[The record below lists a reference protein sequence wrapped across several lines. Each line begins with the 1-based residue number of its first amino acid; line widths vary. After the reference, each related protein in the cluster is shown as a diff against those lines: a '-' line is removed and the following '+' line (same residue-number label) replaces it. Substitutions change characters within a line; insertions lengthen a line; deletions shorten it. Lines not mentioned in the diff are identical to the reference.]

1 MHITSYTEFVNHMLF
16 FPCALLNIAEKRIWW
31 KQQYIS
37 SLIFNSS
44 VHIRLIL
51 QFKSDWD
58 TFSSSAVEHYSGIRE
73 PSVMCFLH
81 SIYHFQLRIT
91 KDFSARYWASI
102 LIINM
107 KNNRKNEESQMKQF
121 FAMQQ
126 NSWGF
131 FLLLFV
137 RFLSGFLITRYR
149 MKGGLPLTT
158 SIF

>member
-58 TFSSSAVEHYSGIRE
+58 TFSSSAVEHYSCIRE

-91 KDFSARYWASI
+91 EDFSARYWASI

-121 FAMQQ
+121 FAMHGV
-126 NSWGF
+126 SF
-131 FLLLFV
+131 YFC
-137 RFLSGFLITRYR
+137 LSGFCLV
-149 MKGGLPLTT
+149 
-158 SIF
+158 S